1 MGKKLIAALCLASC
15 LLSCLEAKATD
26 VRVALVQGQKTISL
40 RAEDDFKAVDLGSGE
55 EQLLPKGRYF
65 ARIQDDKIFLENRS
79 FGKNVE
85 LRAVEGKRLPMLN
98 SRNYDGSLRLRLV
111 DNQLIAVNT
120 LDVEKLLHRTLPA
133 KTMPIWPDEAIKA
146 QAVAARTYVLHQCQ
160 QQAGKNYDVTAL
172 DAEIS
177 YSGLGARADKPVITK
192 LIRETKGQYVADSY
206 GRPIYALTTSS
217 SGGRTEES
225 EVALGKSYSYL
236 RSVEDNDQDSPEYK
250 WDFRISPDYISS
262 CLEQNGFKLGKL
274 LNIRLSS
281 FKEPGGDRTTSG
293 RVRYL
298 ILGGDQGTV
307 KISGQRFSEIFNLNS
322 NYFELVTGTPAPE
335 KIDVPIEN
343 RYGMLIGKKEIPIKV
358 REKEPEIWNKYM
370 KSYHVLTGGKD
381 EKVIF
386 HGRGKG
392 KGLGLSAWG
401 ARAMAG
407 GEEPK
412 SYEQILAYYYPG
424 THLVK

>member
-1 MGKKLIAALCLASC
+1 MWKNLIGSLCLATC
-15 LLSCLEAKATD
+15 LMYSLEACATE
-26 VRVALVQGQKTISL
+26 VRIALVQGQKTISL
-40 RAEDDFKAVDLGSGE
+40 RAEDEFKVLDQLSGE

-65 ARIQDDKIFLENRS
+65 ARLQDDKIFLENKP
-79 FGKNVE
+79 FGQVIE

-98 SRNYDGSLRLRLV
+98 SRSYDGSLQLRMAGDKL
-111 DNQLIAVNT
+111 LAVNK
-120 LDVEKLLHRTLPA
+120 LELEKLLHRTLPD
-133 KTMPIWPDEAIKA
+133 KTMPIWPDETIKA
-146 QAVAARTYVLHQCQ
+146 QAVATRTYILYQCQ
-160 QQAGKNYDVTAL
+160 QQQGKAFDLKAL
-172 DAEIS
+172 DEEVN
-177 YSGLGARADKPVITK
+177 YKGLGGKVDKPAITK
-192 LIRETKGQYVADSY
+192 LIQATRGQFLTDAYD
-206 GRPIYALTTSS
+206 RPIYAVSTSS
-217 SGGRTEES
+217 SGGRTEDS
-225 EVALGKSYSYL
+225 AAVLDKKYSYL
-236 RSVEDNDQDSPEYK
+236 KSLEDYDQDSPEYK
-250 WDFRISPDYISS
+250 WDFRISPEYISS